1 MPFQIKLFEKQV
13 VFMLSHF
20 LTLEYSIPKLFQW
33 LLIIYSIVQSISYS
47 FYYQYTQDEQLR
59 HSLTK
64 ITLITRLY
72 LYIQNQN
79 IKSALFW
86 LLVII
91 QNLIFLIACC
101 AAYKNQYTLGN
112 LSFWTRFISILFS
125 FYIYYF
131 STAFFPLIF
140 EICLFNSNDLAQ
152 FCISIF
158 IMIQTLIIM
167 ILGELV
173 FRRGLVLKSTSQLYI
188 NMTTYSYIIKI
199 LKLMQIIFFFYLHSQ
214 FLSQVIQCIINIL
227 IQLCFIAEQIKVKV
241 YAQKIYSR
249 TIIIFSSIGLV
260 LSFDVLLT
268 QQTNNNNYWILICI
282 IVIRILMFFEEFKFD
297 KISNYEVN
305 ELKYLFSFL
314 DLSNPE
320 KTVTRL
326 QIFILFKSHFQSCDK
341 KQICYCTK
349 YQNDYYLAL
358 IKIIESRIEEK
369 LHGKIEISRDLI
381 CTDYAQILFR
391 SQQYVKAQQHITK
404 FLAKETFNY
413 EKNQNPLSTI
423 TIFLLEFL
431 KAEVL
436 NQVVIQITEK
446 IFISNQNNK
455 LINESL
461 KSFVLNENSDSLIIS
476 NLKKIIQTKIQFYY
490 NFVEHQ
496 NNYFGNVNYALQFI
510 NQIQQFKDTLLNR
523 YNQFPTSSNQNILK
537 YFSLHILN
545 DYIDS
550 FNINRGKAFE
560 DDKFNQF
567 SGQMYHKIFGINPAY
582 FITEL
587 NSELDV
593 IITKKSQRAQSLLDQ
608 WKIQQY
614 EQKYHQNTELNT
626 YLPEYVLQK
635 HSSLIEKFLSDG
647 RNKYYQQQNLSF
659 FKQSDQVMMPIQ
671 IMISMNQTNYDK
683 FSFLTFFYE
692 SLDYRSYIVVD
703 KHLEILNISSNI
715 QESLFQGENKVHSN
729 CVTKLIPNFQQLV
742 STHQHQF
749 YNQEI
754 KLIKEYHH
762 QKVACSFTGNIK
774 IERKFENQYKCYFVE
789 LDNIRAIS
797 KKFKDE
803 NSTLYMA
810 SLTQF
815 PGSTQK
821 IMNINSEFNNSEE
834 KLIPYIDIENHYPIP
849 ENSLCI
855 IQQEHHRQTINQTD
869 TNLVCTLQ
877 MVEMGKSNNVF
888 EPLSQKRLLH
898 SSKYSNDEDM
908 KKQVNKIVEE
918 DEFLE
923 IGSTSS
929 VSAIRRSKY
938 YKKFEIITILMKSKR
953 QSQKIIKMN
962 KFICLY
968 TCVILLGLIIQI
980 LLIENLQKFVED
992 IKTLSIRYDVVE
1004 PYESFYVSRFSQV
1017 NYREQ
1022 LSGGHINAS
1031 LYAQL
1036 TKYPFSTF
1044 NLMYDHLRDSM
1055 YSVLER
1061 REIDQLSENEY
1072 ITIYFLNTSYVGY
1085 TKNVTIRSLANILMN
1100 YQYDFKL
1107 GLTIRSVA
1115 FDSPFFYFTSKN
1127 YLIIKHTFD
1136 GLNKIVLD
1144 ATLQRST
1151 LEREKWLSVLLPFIV
1166 TSLLLCL
1173 IIINSYREYNQIMN
1187 SIFQYLMDLDQ
1198 QILDDEKKRLQKH
1211 LSIVSNELEK
1221 VKRFEFDIDVI
1232 DIELDECN
1240 NQLNRNN
1247 TKREGKRFKITNN
1260 YLRLT
1265 TFIGLIHFLL
1275 FFTFYMVIYLII
1287 ERYFE
1292 KYDQTAIIYQRIS
1305 DLGVDIPTIYAQRE
1319 VLYRRTLRYF
1329 FLTTAEIDGVYDVFF
1344 QAYNKVEEY
1353 SQLSIDLSSNEYL
1366 FDENAVNFYQSIT
1379 TGNLCEFQTDKFKEL
1394 SNSTCGLAMNGNLL
1408 KGLSQ
1413 ILPYILYT
1421 LKTQQYESKNFTI
1434 LPTNTRLELEGA
1446 TIIGNVMSTVI
1457 SQLYDNLL
1465 ISCLKLMNYTQI
1477 PCIMFLVFQ
1486 FICISIYIVIINQ
1499 KHQSQFQS
1507 IKQSIFLFPRQTL
1520 IFDDQFYRNFR
1531 SIIKDEGIQQ

>member
-13 VFMLSHF
+13 VFMLSHL
-20 LTLEYSIPKLFQW
+20 LTLEYNMPKLFQ
-33 LLIIYSIVQSISYS
+33 LLIIIYSVTQSISYS

-64 ITLITRLY
+64 ITLLTRLY
-72 LYIQNQN
+72 LYIDNPN
-79 IKSALFW
+79 IKSGLFW
-86 LLVII
+86 LLAIV
-91 QNLIFLIACC
+91 QNFIFLAASIV
-101 AAYKNQYTLGN
+101 AYKNQYKMGA
-112 LSFWTRFISILFS
+112 LSFWTRYISVIFS

-131 STAFFPLIF
+131 STAFFPVIF
-140 EICLFNSNDLAQ
+140 EICLFKSSDLAQ
-152 FCISIF
+152 FCVSI
-158 IMIQTLIIM
+158 IVMLETLIIM

-173 FRRGLVLKSTSQLYI
+173 FRRGLILKSTSQLYI

-199 LKLMQIIFFFYLHSQ
+199 LKLMQIIFFFYLQ
-214 FLSQVIQCIINIL
+214 TKFLSQMIQCVINIL
-227 IQLCFIAEQIKVKV
+227 IQLCFIAEQIRAKV
-241 YAQKIYSR
+241 YAQKIYSN
-249 TIIIFSSIGLV
+249 TTIIFSSIGLV
-260 LSFDVLLT
+260 LSFDILLT
-268 QQTNNNNYWILICI
+268 QSTNNNNYWILVCI
-282 IVIRILMFFEEFKFD
+282 IMIKILMSCEEFQID
-297 KISNYEVN
+297 KISNYGIHQ
-305 ELKYLFSFL
+305 LKYLYTFL
-314 DLSNPE
+314 DLSNLE
-320 KTVTRL
+320 KSRTKL
-326 QIFILFKSHFQSCDK
+326 QVFMLFQSHQQSCDNK
-341 KQICYCTK
+341 KTCFCTK
-349 YQNDYYLAL
+349 YQNDQFIAL
-358 IKIIESRIEEK
+358 IKIIEGKIEEK
-369 LHGKIEISRDLI
+369 LHGKSEISKDLI

-391 SQQYVKAQQHITK
+391 SHQYVKAQQHITR
-404 FLAKETFNY
+404 FLTKQQSNY
-413 EKNQNPLSTI
+413 EKKQNPLSKI
-423 TIFLLEFL
+423 TIFLLEYL
-431 KAEVL
+431 KGEVL
-436 NQVVIQITEK
+436 NQVMIQITEK
-446 IFISNQNNK
+446 IVLSNQHNK
-455 LINESL
+455 LLDESL
-461 KSFVLNENSDSLIIS
+461 KSFVLNENSDSQIIA

-496 NNYFGNVNYALQFI
+496 NASFGNVNYALQFI
-510 NQIQQFKDTLLNR
+510 QQIQQFKEMLLNR

-537 YFSLHILN
+537 YFTLHILN

-587 NSELDV
+587 NSELEV
-593 IITKKSQRAQSLLDQ
+593 IITKKSQRAQYLLEQ
-608 WKIQQY
+608 WKIQQH
-614 EQKYHQNTELNT
+614 EQKYHSNIELNAF
-626 YLPEYVLQK
+626 LPEYVQLK
-635 HSSLIEKFLSDG
+635 HSNLIERFLSEG
-647 RNKYYQQQNLSF
+647 QNKYYQQQNLSF
-659 FKQSDQVMMPIQ
+659 LKQQEKVMMPIQ

-703 KHLEILNISSNI
+703 KHLEILNVSSNI
-715 QESLFQGENKVHSN
+715 SESLFFNEAKIHSS
-729 CVTKLIPNFQQLV
+729 CVTKIIPNFQQLV

-754 KLIKEYHH
+754 KLVKEYHH
-762 QKVACSFTGNIK
+762 QKVPCSFTGNIK
-774 IERKFENQYKCYFVE
+774 IDRKFENQYKCYFVE

-815 PGSTQK
+815 PGSSQK
-821 IMNINSEFNNSEE
+821 LLNINSEFDDSEE
-834 KLIPYIDIENHYPIP
+834 KMIPYINFENHPIP

-855 IQQEHHRQTINQTD
+855 IQQEQQRQTINQID

-877 MVEMGKSNNVF
+877 MVELGKSHNIF

-898 SSKYSNDEDM
+898 SSKYSHDENM

-929 VSAIRRSKY
+929 VTAIRRSKY
-938 YKKFEIITILMKSKR
+938 YKKFEIITILMKSKK
-953 QSQKIIKMN
+953 QSQKIVKMN
-962 KFICLY
+962 KFIFLY
-968 TCVILLGLIIQI
+968 TFVILLGLIIQI
-980 LLIENLQKFVED
+980 LMVQNLEQFIED

-1022 LSGGHINAS
+1022 LGGGFINAS
-1031 LYAQL
+1031 VYAQL

-1044 NLMYDHLRDSM
+1044 GLMYDHLRNSM
-1055 YSVLER
+1055 YSILER
-1061 REIDQLSENEY
+1061 REIDQLSDNEY
-1072 ITIYFLNTSYVGY
+1072 ITISFLNKSYVGY

-1127 YLIIKHTFD
+1127 YLTIKHTFD
-1136 GLNKIVLD
+1136 GLNKVVLD
-1144 ATLQRST
+1144 ATLQRSQ
-1151 LEREKWLSVLLPFIV
+1151 LEKDKWLSVLLPFI
-1166 TSLLLCL
+1166 TISLFLCI

-1198 QILDDEKKRLQKH
+1198 QILDGEKKRLQKH
-1211 LSIVSNELEK
+1211 LSIVNNELEK
-1221 VKRFEFDIDVI
+1221 VKKFEFDIEAI
-1232 DIELDECN
+1232 DAELEESN
-1240 NQLNRNN
+1240 IISNRNN
-1247 TKREGKRFKITNN
+1247 TKRDGKRFKITNN
-1260 YLRLT
+1260 FLRT
-1265 TFIGLIHFLL
+1265 TAAIGLIHFLL
-1275 FFTFYMVIYLII
+1275 FLTFYITIYLII

-1292 KYDQTAIIYQRIS
+1292 KYDQTSIIFQRIS
-1305 DLGVDIPTIYAQRE
+1305 DLGVDIPTLYAQRE

-1329 FLTTAEIDGVYDVFF
+1329 FLTDAEIDGVYDVFF
-1344 QAYNKVEEY
+1344 QAYNKVEEFT
-1353 SQLSIDLSSNEYL
+1353 QLNIDLSSEDYL
-1366 FDENAVNFYQSIT
+1366 FDENAVNFYEAINI
-1379 TGNLCEFQTDKFKEL
+1379 GNLCDYQTEQFKEL
-1394 SNSTCGLAMNGNLL
+1394 ANSTCGLAMNGNLL

-1421 LKTQQYESKNFTI
+1421 LKTQYDDSKNFTI

-1457 SQLYDNLL
+1457 SELYDNLL
-1465 ISCLKLMNYTQI
+1465 ISCLRLINFTQI
-1477 PCIMFLVFQ
+1477 PCIIFLVFQ
-1486 FICISIYIVIINQ
+1486 SICIVIYIAIMNENHKQ
-1499 KHQSQFQS
+1499 QFQS

>member
-20 LTLEYSIPKLFQW
+20 LTIEYSIPKLFQL
-33 LLIIYSIVQSISYS
+33 LLIIYSITQSISYS
-47 FYYQYTQDEQLR
+47 FYYQYTQDEQLS

-72 LYIQNQN
+72 LYIENSN
-79 IKSALFW
+79 IKAALFW
-86 LLVII
+86 LLAVL
-91 QNLIFLIACC
+91 QNLIFLMAGFV
-101 AAYKNQYTLGN
+101 AYKNQYVLGT
-112 LSFWTRFISILFS
+112 LSFWTRFISVIFS
-125 FYIYYF
+125 FYIHYF

-140 EICLFNSNDLAQ
+140 EICLFNSTDLAQ
-152 FCISIF
+152 FFVSIL

-173 FRRGLVLKSTSQLYI
+173 YRRGLILKSTSQLYI

-199 LKLMQIIFFFYLHSQ
+199 LKLMQIIFFFYLKSQ
-214 FLSQVIQCIINIL
+214 FLSQIIQCLINIL
-227 IQLCFIAEQIKVKV
+227 IQLCFIAEQIRTKV
-241 YAQKIYSR
+241 YAQKIYSN

-268 QQTNNNNYWILICI
+268 QSTNNNNYWILVAI
-282 IVIRILMFFEEFKFD
+282 IVIKILMFCEEFKFD
-297 KISNYEVN
+297 KISNYGVH
-305 ELKYLFSFL
+305 ELKYLFSYL
-314 DLSNPE
+314 DLSNHE
-320 KTVTRL
+320 KTVTKL
-326 QIFILFKSHFQSCDK
+326 QIFILFKSHYQSCAN
-341 KQICYCTK
+341 KQSCYCTK
-349 YQNDYYLAL
+349 YQSNQYLAL
-358 IKIIESRIEEK
+358 VKIIESRIEEK

-381 CTDYAQILFR
+381 CTDYAQILYR
-391 SQQYVKAQQHITK
+391 SQQYVQAQQHITK
-404 FLAKETFNY
+404 FLAKESFNY
-413 EKNQNPLSTI
+413 EKNQNPLSKI
-423 TIFLLEFL
+423 TIYLLEFL

-436 NQVVIQITEK
+436 NQVVIQISEK
-446 IFISNQNNK
+446 IFLTNQNNK

-461 KSFVLNENSDSLIIS
+461 KSFVLNENSDSQIIS
-476 NLKKIIQTKIQFYY
+476 NLKKIIQAKIQFYY
-490 NFVEHQ
+490 YFVEHQ
-496 NNYFGNVNYALQFI
+496 NNYLGNVKYALQFI
-510 NQIQQFKDTLLNR
+510 NQIQKFKETLLNR

-593 IITKKSQRAQSLLDQ
+593 IITKKSQRAQYLLEQ
-608 WKIQQY
+608 WNVTEQ
-614 EQKYHQNTELNT
+614 EQKYQSTDLNS
-626 YLPEYVLQK
+626 YLPEYVLKK
-635 HSSLIEKFLSDG
+635 HSSLIEKFLCQG
-647 RNKYYQQQNLSF
+647 KNKYYQQQNLSF
-659 FKQSDQVMMPIQ
+659 LKQSEQVMMPIQ

-692 SLDYRSYIVVD
+692 SLDYRSYLVVD
-703 KHLEILNISSNI
+703 KELEILNISSNI
-715 QESLFQGENKVHSN
+715 SDSLYQGESKTHSN
-729 CVTKLIPNFQQLV
+729 CVSNLIPNFQQLV
-742 STHQHQF
+742 STHQNQF

-762 QKVACSFTGNIK
+762 QKVSCSFTGNIK

-789 LDNIRAIS
+789 LDNIRAIA

-810 SLTQF
+810 TPTLIV
-815 PGSTQK
+815 GSGHK

-834 KLIPYIDIENHYPIP
+834 KMIPYNDIENDPIG

-855 IQQEHHRQTINQTD
+855 LQQDHHRQTINQTD
-869 TNLVCTLQ
+869 TNLLCTL
-877 MVEMGKSNNVF
+877 KSHNAF
-888 EPLSQKRLLH
+888 EPQSQKRLLH
-898 SSKYSNDEDM
+898 SSKYSNDEEL
-908 KKQVNKIVEE
+908 KRQVNKIAEE

-938 YKKFEIITILMKSKR
+938 YKKFEIITILMKSER

-962 KFICLY
+962 KYICLY
-968 TCVILLGLIIQI
+968 IFVILLGLIVQI
-980 LLIENLQKFVED
+980 LMIQNLEQFIED
-992 IKTLSIRYDVVE
+992 IKTLSIRYNVVE

-1022 LSGGHINAS
+1022 LSGGFINAS
-1031 LYAQL
+1031 VYAQL

-1044 NLMYDHLRDSM
+1044 GLMYDHLRDSM
-1055 YSVLER
+1055 YGILEKK
-1061 REIDQLSENEY
+1061 EIDLLSENKY
-1072 ITIYFLNTSYVGY
+1072 ITINFLNNSYVGY

-1107 GLTIRSVA
+1107 GLTIRNVA

-1151 LEREKWLSVLLPFIV
+1151 LEKEKWLSVLLPFNII
-1166 TSLLLCL
+1166 SLLLCI

-1211 LSIVSNELEK
+1211 LNVITNELDK
-1221 VKRFEFDIDVI
+1221 VKRFEFDIDAI
-1232 DIELDECN
+1232 DIELDESN
-1240 NQLNRNN
+1240 YQINKKYS
-1247 TKREGKRFKITNN
+1247 KRDGKRLKITNN
-1260 YLRLT
+1260 YLRTTIFIALT
-1265 TFIGLIHFLL
+1265 HLLL
-1275 FFTFYMVIYLII
+1275 FLTFYTVIFFIV
-1287 ERYFE
+1287 ERYFN

-1305 DLGVDIPTIYAQRE
+1305 DLGVDIPTLYAQRE
-1319 VLYRRTLRYF
+1319 VIYRRTLRYF
-1329 FLTTAEIDGVYDVFF
+1329 FLTAAEIDGVYDVFF
-1344 QAYNKVEEY
+1344 QAYNKVEEF

-1366 FDENAVNFYQSIT
+1366 FDENAVNFYNGIT
-1379 TGNLCEFQTDKFKEL
+1379 TGNLCDFQTDQFKEL
-1394 SNSTCGLAMNGNLL
+1394 SNSTCNLAMNGNLL

-1421 LKTQQYESKNFTI
+1421 LKSQQYESKNFTI

-1446 TIIGNVMSTVI
+1446 TIIGNVMQTVI

-1465 ISCLKLMNYTQI
+1465 ISCLKLMNFTQI
-1477 PCIMFLVFQ
+1477 PSIVFLILQCI
-1486 FICISIYIVIINQ
+1486 FITIYILFINE
-1499 KHQSQFQS
+1499 KHRSQFQS